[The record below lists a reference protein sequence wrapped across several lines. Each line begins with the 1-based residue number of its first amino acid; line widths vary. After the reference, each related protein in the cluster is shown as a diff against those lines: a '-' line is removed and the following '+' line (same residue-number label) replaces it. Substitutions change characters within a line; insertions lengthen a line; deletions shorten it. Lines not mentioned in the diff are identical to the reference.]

1 MSSGRND
8 IIIIIKEA
16 LHARTRTYGTISP
29 SRLKVS
35 RAIHHAISPSS
46 EKDGLIA
53 GFKSSTPVHTVKS
66 RC

>member
-1 MSSGRND
+1 M
-8 IIIIIKEA
+8 EV
-16 LHARTRTYGTISP
+16 LHAWIRTYGTNSP

-35 RAIHHAISPSS
+35 RAIHHTISPSS
-46 EKDGLIA
+46 KKDGLIA